1 MITPTPIIKFVTLQG
16 IIGVGK
22 STQLQRI
29 REAHPDF
36 MFVDEPLAVWQ
47 SLVDPES
54 GKNLLELFY
63 SNQQR
68 WAYTFQNSAFIT
80 RLRAATDALEAAKK
94 EWYRRYIVATLAHP
108 GVEYNT
114 PLVVLSERDI
124 LCDRYVF
131 ATMLHDSHTL
141 SEMEWKLY
149 TSWFDYFCG
158 GDKPIIKVDGIVWIR
173 EPVEV
178 CQQRIT
184 TRGRVGE
191 ENIPIEYQRELNEY
205 HERWLTSTTIPV
217 LEMSSEAT
225 EVQKLG
231 SMLSPPITMAP

>member
-1 MITPTPIIKFVTLQG
+1 MTPSPIIKFVTLQG

-29 REAHPDF
+29 REAHPEF

-47 SLVDPES
+47 SLVDPKS

-63 SNQQR
+63 SDQTR

-94 EWYRRYIVATLAHP
+94 EWTKRYTIATIANP
-108 GVEYNT
+108 DVEYKT
-114 PLVVLSERDI
+114 PLVVVSERDI
-124 LCDRYVF
+124 LCDRHVF
-131 ATMLHDSHTL
+131 ATMLHDSNTL
-141 SEMEWKLY
+141 SELEWKLY

-158 GDKPIIKVDGIVWIR
+158 GDKPIIKVDGIVWVR
-173 EPVEV
+173 EPVDV
-178 CQQRIT
+178 CQQRIK

-191 ENIPIEYQRELNEY
+191 ENIPVEYQRELNEY
-205 HERWLTSTTIPV
+205 HERWLTTTTIPV
-217 LEMSSEAT
+217 LQMSSEAA
-225 EVQKLG
+225 EIQKIGCFVNAL
-231 SMLSPPITMAP
+231 